1 MLYKILTIVLL
12 SSFEIYVAIATG
24 MAFKLSPHVICIS
37 TLTGGISGVFI
48 AAFLGDKIKAFV
60 ARFKKPRD
68 AYTQK
73 KDSAK
78 EKLLLKLWH
87 KYGVFGIGFIGTF
100 LLGAPASIGIG
111 YGFGV
116 QAKQLVRLCLI
127 AVVIRCVVYSYFFDF
142 MKNLF

>member
-37 TLTGGISGVFI
+37 TLAGGISGVFI
-48 AAFLGDKIKAFV
+48 AAFLGDKIKAFI
-60 ARFKKPRD
+60 ARYRKPRD
-68 AYTQK
+68 TEKQK

-116 QAKQLVRLCLI
+116 QAKQLVRLCLT